1 MAGGGALEPE
11 DVEGCMITHK
21 FLKNGSV
28 KLHYVECGSLENQLV
43 SELIYKFTI
52 VEDS

>member
-11 DVEGCMITHK
+11 DVEGCMIAHN
-21 FLKNGSV
+21 FLHNGSTM
-28 KLHYVECGSLENQLV
+28 LHYVECGSLENQLV
-43 SELIYKFTI
+43 SELIYEFTG